1 MAIILFKNGA
11 FKICNAFS
19 YQHEIEAGWSLTK
32 EPEVPEVKEPEV
44 PEVKEP
50 EVPEVKEPEVPEVKE
65 LEVLS
70 APGTIEA
77 LEAPELSLTERL
89 KKVTNKG

>member
-19 YQHEIEAGWSLTK
+19 YQHEIEAGWSLT
-32 EPEVPEVKEPEV
+32 
-44 PEVKEP
+44 KEP